1 MRNKFFV
8 QINAHTLSHILV
20 SGCIRPVCLIKNR
33 ESDIQNIYPD
43 FVLLSSKKWSE
54 ETNCSLEVILTK
66 SEVESLRNINE
77 DYYLFDSIIPFSRV
91 LDIFFTD
98 KEKSADVIWNIESGS
113 GFVPDRLIHIQDKN
127 KEEISSCEISIDG
140 TVNDAKKL
148 NIIYNRFNRTM
159 GGFAFF
165 RTALYDLKD
174 LNINFPVNYFVSLG
188 IYNESIKQLCDDL
201 QLKLPNVFNEILNN
215 ENVISHFIG
224 KEISTEIVQEVAKK
238 EQISIDLKFGNI
250 QIDSLAVDTLSFTL
264 AVLQTYGKSKSKSV
278 EDLLA
283 VLFEKL
289 EPIKREEIA
298 LIFGLN
304 TGYEELLN
312 YYKLKDRNYNVK
324 FDFESKL
331 DYYIVETLYER
342 SNQRKS
348 SNFKF
353 LDDNHNF
360 AKDADIIGS
369 DYLSYK
375 ILDSKIITKRK
386 DYLESLE
393 TILEVVSNSITSWF
407 PKNVFSINKDK
418 IQSTLMSKVKAIYLK
433 EIQVI
438 KNDLKAMEVKNFPDS
453 PISQKIEEPIEKYN
467 LNSKSHTSHEVAI
480 VEDSNDS
487 NRRKQLLSLTVT
499 ELRKIGNNLGV
510 SNFEKGIKKDAII
523 EKILLAESSL
533 GKLL

>member
-8 QINAHTLSHILV
+8 QINPHTLSHIIV

-33 ESDIQNIYPD
+33 ESDIQNTYSD

-54 ETNCSLEVILTK
+54 VTDCSLEVILTE

-91 LDIFFTD
+91 LSIFFTD

-113 GFVPDRLIHIQDKN
+113 GFVPDRLIHVQDKN
-127 KEEISSCEISIDG
+127 KEEISLHEILFDG
-140 TVNDAKKL
+140 TVNDVKKL
-148 NIIYNRFNRTM
+148 NQTYNRFNRTM

-201 QLKLPNVFNEILNN
+201 QLRLPHVFNEILNN

-224 KEISTEIVQEVAKK
+224 KEISTETVQDVAKK
-238 EQISIDLKFGNI
+238 EQITIDLKFGNI
-250 QIDSLAVDTLSFTL
+250 QIDSLPVDTLTFTL
-264 AVLQTYGKSKSKSV
+264 AILQTYGKSKSKSV
-278 EDLLA
+278 EDLLG

-342 SNQRKS
+342 SNHRKS
-348 SNFKF
+348 NTFKY
-353 LDDNHNF
+353 LDDNHKF
-360 AKDADIIGS
+360 ATHNDKVSA
-369 DYLSYK
+369 DYLSYE

-393 TILEVVSNSITSWF
+393 TILEVVTNSITSWF
-407 PKNVFSINKDK
+407 PKKLFSINKDK
-418 IQSTLMSKVKAIYLK
+418 IQSTLMSKVKAIYLQ
-433 EIQVI
+433 EIEQI
-438 KNDLKAMEVKNFPDS
+438 KVDLKANHDLKEIEAPVKQNIEDPKVIYEKSNTLSTNITNINNGDE
-453 PISQKIEEPIEKYN
+453 IKKNELLNMKI
-467 LNSKSHTSHEVAI
+467 T
-480 VEDSNDS
+480 D
-487 NRRKQLLSLTVT
+487 
-499 ELRKIGNNLGV
+499 LRKLAKNLGV
-510 SNFEKGIKKDAII
+510 SGCEKEKDKSVLVSKII
-523 EKILLAESSL
+523 EAESST